1 MTKFKRSAIVLISA
15 LVALCAVFA
24 FGCGGSDTGDD
35 VGGDTEQTKYD
46 VAIRL
51 KCNDLEIYEFPI
63 GTDEKHITIPYD
75 GLDRSFWVDSYNLP
89 AQNDTWSYIS
99 DKDAFE
105 MSMTYCAPEGEPS
118 AFYGSVK
125 ELGEYIITFET
136 ASAPDMWKPRR
147 IELHITLSD
156 AVGDIYYGPNYI
168 SFEDITKQ
176 VYRVYSEKDGFFRL
190 SIDCDDVTVTEGA
203 DELADGT
210 YLIHVLKD
218 EISYLTLSNSARNI
232 KDCCVTLSSDLEEI
246 SLSQTVNCP
255 AGLSV
260 VKFTNS
266 GDELVRYNLTLLMVS
281 DVNYNVKIYNE
292 SGNSESGGL
301 SLEGNEVIYTF
312 ALEANQVCYIVS
324 RFSDDC
330 SFVINEDESPLGW
343 VIMAEGQTMEE
354 AFTREN
360 RVYLERGAVYTAFL
374 AEIDPSGAIEKKH
387 YDYLAFPQD
396 GVVYDDKNNE
406 LVIDSSALEEEELF
420 ITAQP
425 YGYSLTIIFV

>member
-147 IELHITLSD
+147 I
-156 AVGDIYYGPNYI
+156 
-168 SFEDITKQ
+168 
-176 VYRVYSEKDGFFRL
+176 
-190 SIDCDDVTVTEGA
+190 
-203 DELADGT
+203 
-210 YLIHVLKD
+210 
-218 EISYLTLSNSARNI
+218 
-232 KDCCVTLSSDLEEI
+232 
-246 SLSQTVNCP
+246 
-255 AGLSV
+255 
-260 VKFTNS
+260 
-266 GDELVRYNLTLLMVS
+266 
-281 DVNYNVKIYNE
+281 
-292 SGNSESGGL
+292 
-301 SLEGNEVIYTF
+301 
-312 ALEANQVCYIVS
+312 VS